1 MATRVNITVAQLLAL
16 RKKERKRLDECR
28 EKDFAKGRVTHSAAT
43 DDALSR
49 MLMVDELL
57 DELEGADA

>member
-1 MATRVNITVAQLLAL
+1 MAAQQLTVAQLKAL
-16 RKKERKRLDECR
+16 RKTERKRLDECR

-49 MLMVDELL
+49 LLLL
-57 DELEGADA
+57 DQLIEELAA

>member
-1 MATRVNITVAQLLAL
+1 MATKNLTVAHLAAL
-16 RKKERKRLDECR
+16 HKKERARLQEAR

-57 DELEGADA
+57 AELEGAE